1 MGGLRLKK
9 LCDRLGVREQV
20 EGVFERC
27 QFFRTDQYG
36 GWSPIPCDC
45 DAVVRE
51 LDPVE
56 GCVISST
63 TERPPTPSTRRQ
75 IDDNSPQVDTAV
87 VDRTFPPLRQ
97 RSGDRLSDEIFGG
110 TRIADECS
118 CEPLHTRTLRQSS

>member
-1 MGGLRLKK
+1 MSSSDVSSSGLISTADGRP
-9 LCDRLGVREQV
+9 
-20 EGVFERC
+20 
-27 QFFRTDQYG
+27 FRVTVTRSCVNSTQ
-36 GWSPIPCDC
+36 
-45 DAVVRE
+45 
-51 LDPVE
+51 VE

-75 IDDNSPQVDTAV
+75 IDDYSPQVDTAV